1 VDGARS
7 YASGADTGLRLI
19 DKMLHEFLTTT
30 ISEFFTMR
38 IIPRIITPLVVTAV
52 ALLAIS
58 LPAAAND
65 NPKRAQAQINFQS
78 ADVDKNEQLNQ
89 AEFKTFINLNADHN
103 LGQTSSIRRFGMYT
117 KAFKKADANGD
128 GVVTKEEIASQALQ

>member
-1 VDGARS
+1 MRMNS
-7 YASGADTGLRLI
+7 
-19 DKMLHEFLTTT
+19 KT
-30 ISEFFTMR
+30 I
-38 IIPRIITPLVVTAV
+38 PPWVVTTV
-52 ALLAIS
+52 ALVALT

-65 NPKRAQAQINFQS
+65 NPKRAQAQTNFQA

-103 LGQTSSIRRFGMYT
+103 LGQASSVRRLGMYT

-128 GVVTKEEIASQALQ
+128 GVVTKEEIAAQAQQ